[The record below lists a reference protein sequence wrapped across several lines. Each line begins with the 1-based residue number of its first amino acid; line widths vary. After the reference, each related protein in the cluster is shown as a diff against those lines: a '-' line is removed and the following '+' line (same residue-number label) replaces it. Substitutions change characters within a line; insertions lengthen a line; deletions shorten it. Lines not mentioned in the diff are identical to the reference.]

1 MTTNPST
8 PPAWHMRASRI
19 VWTVLAGLLL
29 VVTGALAASAEPA
42 HGIAMQGTLKHP
54 KGFTHFPYVNPDAPK
69 GGSLTVGFIGSFDS
83 LNPFIVKGSAA
94 SGLRAGTSGNYI
106 YESLLERA
114 YDEAFSLYGLIAETV
129 EMPPDRSFVAFTLRP
144 EARFSDGTPLTV
156 ADVIHSFELLRDK
169 GRPNTR
175 TAYSKVDRIE
185 TSGDRSIKFIFKDAT
200 DKELPLI
207 IGLMPIL
214 PKHAMSAELFEQ
226 TSLVPPIGSGPY
238 VVAAVEPGTRVVF
251 KRNPDYWGRDL
262 PVKRGMDNFDEVR
275 LEYFRDQTSLF
286 EAFKKGLIDVYPDG
300 DPNSWSSAYD
310 FPAVRDGRVVKD
322 VIPTGLPK
330 GMNGFVFNTRRPIFA
345 DVRVREALA
354 AAFDFEWMNQNLFF
368 GLFRRSGS
376 YFQGSELSALGVPAS
391 DAEKALLAPFPNV
404 VRADVMDGTYKPV
417 ATDGSGRDRVA
428 LRRVIDL
435 LAAAGW
441 TLQGGAMKN
450 AKGEPLTF
458 ELLITTRDQERLALA
473 YQRTL
478 KTIGVDLKIRSVESQ
493 QYQQRRQMFDFD
505 MTPNLYT
512 ASLSPG
518 NEQLTRWGAASADQN
533 GSFNFAGAREPAID
547 AMIQALLSATDRES
561 FIAAT
566 RAYDRVLISGF
577 YVVPLFHLAD
587 QWLAR
592 WTHIERPDPSL
603 YGSLQITWWRKPAP

>member
-19 VWTVLAGLLL
+19 VSTVLAGVLLI
-29 VVTGALAASAEPA
+29 VTGALTAGAEPA

-129 EMPPDRSFVAFTLRP
+129 EMPPDRSSVAFTLRP

-368 GLFRRSGS
+368 GLYRRSGS

-391 DAEKALLAPFPNV
+391 DAEKALLAPFPNA

-505 MTPNLYT
+505 MTPNLYM

-518 NEQLTRWGAASADQN
+518 NEQLTRWGTASADQN

>member
-1 MTTNPST
+1 
-8 PPAWHMRASRI
+8 
-19 VWTVLAGLLL
+19 
-29 VVTGALAASAEPA
+29 
-42 HGIAMQGTLKHP
+42 
-54 KGFTHFPYVNPDAPK
+54 
-69 GGSLTVGFIGSFDS
+69 
-83 LNPFIVKGSAA
+83 
-94 SGLRAGTSGNYI
+94 
-106 YESLLERA
+106 
-114 YDEAFSLYGLIAETV
+114 
-129 EMPPDRSFVAFTLRP
+129 
-144 EARFSDGTPLTV
+144 
-156 ADVIHSFELLRDK
+156 
-169 GRPNTR
+169 
-175 TAYSKVDRIE
+175 
-185 TSGDRSIKFIFKDAT
+185 
-200 DKELPLI
+200 
-207 IGLMPIL
+207 
-214 PKHAMSAELFEQ
+214 
-226 TSLVPPIGSGPY
+226 
-238 VVAAVEPGTRVVF
+238 
-251 KRNPDYWGRDL
+251 
-262 PVKRGMDNFDEVR
+262 MDNFDEVR

-368 GLFRRSGS
+368 GLYRRSGS

>member
-1 MTTNPST
+1 
-8 PPAWHMRASRI
+8 
-19 VWTVLAGLLL
+19 
-29 VVTGALAASAEPA
+29 
-42 HGIAMQGTLKHP
+42 
-54 KGFTHFPYVNPDAPK
+54 
-69 GGSLTVGFIGSFDS
+69 
-83 LNPFIVKGSAA
+83 
-94 SGLRAGTSGNYI
+94 
-106 YESLLERA
+106 
-114 YDEAFSLYGLIAETV
+114 
-129 EMPPDRSFVAFTLRP
+129 
-144 EARFSDGTPLTV
+144 
-156 ADVIHSFELLRDK
+156 
-169 GRPNTR
+169 
-175 TAYSKVDRIE
+175 
-185 TSGDRSIKFIFKDAT
+185 
-200 DKELPLI
+200 
-207 IGLMPIL
+207 
-214 PKHAMSAELFEQ
+214 
-226 TSLVPPIGSGPY
+226 
-238 VVAAVEPGTRVVF
+238 VF

-322 VIPTGLPK
+322 VISTGLPK

-368 GLFRRSGS
+368 GLYRRSGS

-391 DAEKALLAPFPNV
+391 EAEKALLAPFPNA

-417 ATDGSGRDRVA
+417 ATDGSGRDRAA

-478 KTIGVDLKIRSVESQ
+478 KTIGIDLKIRSVESQ
-493 QYQQRRQMFDFD
+493 QFQQRRQMFDFD
-505 MTPNLYT
+505 MTPNLYA

-547 AMIQALLSATDRES
+547 AMIQALLAATDRES

-592 WTHIERPDPSL
+592 WTHIERPEPSL